1 MLIGD
6 YDFGALCMPSL
17 PWDNKERKMQFFSK
31 DEQMPILV
39 AALMGLQHA
48 FAMVG
53 GLITPPLVVMKFSV
67 AFPDVGLQQYAVA
80 AALIV
85 SGICT
90 IINCVQIPI
99 AKGYVLGTGVLSV
112 IGTSFTM
119 LPIFENSIAYMK
131 AEGTDPADAYGK
143 MLGTVMV
150 CSLLELVLSFVP
162 PQTLKKLFPPVVSGV
177 CICLI
182 GVALTGTGMRNWGG
196 GAVCADM
203 TWMQHKHAVAF
214 EAAHPKGWKFGSKG
228 IDFDYTPGWG
238 CSGNGEVTLGF
249 GSPEYLGLGF
259 SVLFMLVLI
268 ECFGSP
274 FMKNTNVVLSL
285 VFGYIIAA
293 GSEKDGLNYVTDD
306 KIDAAEDITF
316 LWRETF
322 NIGFY
327 GPAVFPLLI
336 AFIVTTVETIGDVG
350 ATYDASGEERDT
362 EEYNKSVQG
371 GLLSDAICS
380 FFSAICTSMPNTT
393 FSQNNGVIALTKCAS
408 RRAGVATGCW
418 LIFMGVF
425 AKISGI
431 ITSIPD
437 CVLGGMTIFLF
448 SNVVV
453 SGISVLSKVDLSS
466 RRNRFILA
474 LSLGIGIGVTVVP
487 HVASDFR
494 GSGLTANIWPCT
506 DCDKAERSVRNGIL
520 IFLSTGYCS
529 GTVIALF
536 LNLILPTD
544 PIIVSKGKDEPAV
557 PKAADVDSHAQV

>member
-1 MLIGD
+1 MATMKDKLVGN
-6 YDFGALCMPSL
+6 YDFGSLCMPML
-17 PWDNKERKMQFFSK
+17 PWQNKERKMQFFKK
-31 DEQMPILV
+31 DEKMPILV

-67 AFPDVGLQQYAVA
+67 AFADVKLQQYAVA

-90 IINCVQIPI
+90 VMNCIQIPLG
-99 AKGYVLGTGVLSV
+99 KSGYVLGTGMLSV

-119 LPIFENSIAYMK
+119 LPIFENGISYMK
-131 AEGTDPADAYGK
+131 SEGTDPYDAYGK
-143 MLGTVMV
+143 MLGTVLV
-150 CSLLELVLSFVP
+150 CSLLEGFLSFVP
-162 PQTLKKLFPPVVSGV
+162 PSKLKKLFPPVVSGV
-177 CICLI
+177 TIVLI
-182 GVALTGTGMRNWGG
+182 GVALTGTGMKYWGG

-203 TWMQHKHAVAF
+203 TWMQHKHAQAF
-214 EAAHPKGWKFGSKG
+214 EAAHPDGKKFGS
-228 IDFDYTPGWG
+228 FPYTPGWG
-238 CSGNGEVTLGF
+238 CSGNGEVMLGY

-259 SVLFMLVLI
+259 CVLLMLVVI
-268 ECFGSP
+268 ELFGSP
-274 FMKNTNVVLSL
+274 FMKNTNVVFSL

-293 GSEKDGLNYVTDD
+293 IADKDGLKYVTDD
-306 KIDAAEDITF
+306 KIEAADDITF
-316 LWRETF
+316 LWVETF
-322 NIGFY
+322 KIGFY

-336 AFIVTTVETIGDVG
+336 AFIVTTVETIGDIG
-350 ATYDASGEERDT
+350 ATYDASMEPQDT
-362 EEYNKSVQG
+362 QEYHKSIQG

-380 FFSAICTSMPNTT
+380 FFSALCTSMPNTT

-418 LIFMGVF
+418 LIFMGIF
-425 AKISGI
+425 AKVSGI
-431 ITSIPD
+431 ISSIPD

-453 SGISVLSKVDLSS
+453 SGIAVLSKVDMQS

-474 LSLGIGIGVTVVP
+474 LSLGIGIGVSVVP

-506 DCDKAERSVRNGIL
+506 DCDKTERSFRNGIL

-529 GTVIALF
+529 GTVIALL
-536 LNLILPTD
+536 LNIILPSD
-544 PIIVSKGKDEPAV
+544 PIIIT
-557 PKAADVDSHAQV
+557 ADSSEKVAEMSDIQSHA